1 MSKTG
6 ELSLEDVMTYELS
19 TFPAA
24 VFEAKDIFR
33 KADKSQ
39 IAQALAELSSKESS
53 KTILDFIPPTEYV
66 LDGGSLIHH
75 LSWKRGDSY
84 GAIAPS
90 YADFTIKHYGKA
102 AVVFDGYSDSASIK
116 DNTHQRRGRN
126 THPVINFTAQ
136 TEFVGRKD
144 DFLSVSVN
152 KQGHI
157 KLVSEKLEKKGCTVI
172 NAPGDADVDIVK
184 VAIRASQH
192 QPTTL
197 IGEDTDLLILLLYY
211 AETNNRGLYS
221 PG

>member
-1 MSKTG
+1 M
-6 ELSLEDVMTYELS
+6 
-19 TFPAA
+19 P
-24 VFEAKDIFR
+24 
-33 KADKSQ
+33 
-39 IAQALAELSSKESS
+39 
-53 KTILDFIPPTEYV
+53 
-66 LDGGSLIHH
+66 
-75 LSWKRGDSY
+75 WKRGDSY
-84 GAIAPS
+84 GAIAQS

-116 DNTHQRRGRN
+116 DNTHQRRGQN

-152 KQGHI
+152 KQGLI
-157 KLVSEKLEKKGCTVI
+157 KLVTEELEKKGCTVI

-211 AETNNRGLYS
+211 AETNNRGHYFRSDKSKVPKVYDISKMKQVLGRDLCS
-221 PG
+221 QLLFIHAFTGCDTTSRIFRCGQKVSVPETCEG